1 MKYVQN
7 VIRSL
12 QVNKDS
18 LVQVERSRDSKSV
31 GAKSNRSFKACAL
44 VNLTL
49 SFRRRIGCALPVV
62 GLVSL

>member
-1 MKYVQN
+1 MKYVQSA
-7 VIRSL
+7 IRSL
-12 QVNKDS
+12 RVNKDS
-18 LVQVERSRDSKSV
+18 SIQAEESGNSKSA
-31 GAKSNRSFKACAL
+31 GARSNRNFKACAL